1 MLKKI
6 YGYIFKSPEVI
17 GFDNYLVQVMSL
29 ISALVALVGTV
40 TNFFLGF
47 KFVLILYT
55 LPPVILFFTVYY
67 LGRFRNRLILSK
79 YALIVLLLCAIN
91 FQWFVNFGSYGPM
104 LYLFIVLESFI
115 IFLFT
120 GKVRVIF
127 SVVIFLNISGLF
139 YLEYRFPSIFGSYRD
154 NFSRL
159 FDLYIGA
166 LVYFSISIILLRLG
180 LKYHIRQKEKA
191 ENADKLK
198 TAFLANMSHEIRTPM
213 NAILGFSSILEKA
226 KTEEKR
232 GEYVRIIIENG
243 EYLMQLINDIL
254 DISKIEANQ
263 FDASKEDFQVNELL
277 DDVHQVM
284 LQYSERFLKNNVTL
298 ICHKAVNEV
307 VLHSDRNRI
316 KQVLT
321 NLLSNA
327 VKFTKE
333 GSIQFGYAL
342 EKDAIRFYVE
352 DSGVGI
358 SADYLKEIFNR
369 FSKLKPSE
377 EIPHHKGIGI
387 GLAISKQIVELL
399 GGSISVT
406 SEIGKGSKFSFSIP
420 LK

>member
-1 MLKKI
+1 MLKRI

-29 ISALVALVGTV
+29 ISTLVALVGV
-40 TNFFLGF
+40 ATNLILGF
-47 KFVLILYT
+47 KLILILYT
-55 LPPVILFFTVYY
+55 FPPVILFFSVYY
-67 LGRFRNRLILSK
+67 LGRFKNRLVLSK
-79 YALIVLLLCAIN
+79 YALIIFMLCAIN

-127 SVVIFLNISGLF
+127 SVVIFLNITVLF
-139 YLEYRFPSIFGSYRD
+139 YLEYRFPAIFGSYSD

-166 LVYFSISIILLRLG
+166 LVYFSISIILLLLG
-180 LKYHIRQKEKA
+180 LKFHIHQKEKA
-191 ENADKLK
+191 ETADNLK

-213 NAILGFSSILEKA
+213 NAILGFSSILERA

-232 GEYVRIIIENG
+232 AEYVKIIIENG

-263 FDASKEDFQVNELL
+263 FDICKEEFSVNELL

-284 LQYSERFLKNNVTL
+284 LQYSDKFLKNNVSL
-298 ICHKAVNEV
+298 IIHKPLNETV
-307 VLHSDRNRI
+307 VFSDRNRI

-327 VKFTKE
+327 VKFTEE
-333 GSIQFGYAL
+333 GSIQFGYTL
-342 EKDAIRFYVE
+342 EKDTIWFHVE

-358 SADYLKEIFNR
+358 SAAHLKEIFIR
-369 FSKLKPSE
+369 FIKLKPSQ

-399 GGSISVT
+399 GGIISVN